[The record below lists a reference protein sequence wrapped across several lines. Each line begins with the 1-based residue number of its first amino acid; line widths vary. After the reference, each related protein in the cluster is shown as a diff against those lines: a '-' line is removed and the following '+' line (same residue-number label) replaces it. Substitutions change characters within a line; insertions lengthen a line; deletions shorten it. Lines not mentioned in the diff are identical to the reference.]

1 MTGHCLKQ
9 EPPATFPKKQPL
21 RPRGRSGVWST
32 PGSNG
37 VNFGAVKATD
47 YAGTGVPTSCFF
59 NHSVV
64 EDLGRTIGYPIARA
78 MTACEQ
84 IPNARETEKSTV

>member
-9 EPPATFPKKQPL
+9 EPPATFPKNN
-21 RPRGRSGVWST
+21 RSV
-32 PGSNG
+32 PGTERCMVYSRLNG
-37 VNFGAVKATD
+37 VDFGAVKATD
-47 YAGTGVPTSCFF
+47 YAGPECPQAAFQP
-59 NHSVV
+59 
-64 EDLGRTIGYPIARA
+64 LGGSRTWPHNRISIARA